1 MKTCSFSSAVDAPLN
16 VSSVRGREVL
26 PEPNPYVLNECSLSD
41 LCKVALRTC
50 TYLSVFICRFLELSA
65 VVGVCYARLRAM
77 VSLRAR
83 AREGTPLRCIRRRIP
98 FSRVVIDVLPKQ
110 RHTKNVEG
118 SICGCGISTSTGRRR
133 GLVLAGCVP
142 AEAWC
147 ACLGTW
153 RSSH

>member
-1 MKTCSFSSAVDAPLN
+1 M
-16 VSSVRGREVL
+16 RGREVL

-83 AREGTPLRCIRRRIP
+83 ARVGTPLR
-98 FSRVVIDVLPKQ
+98 
-110 RHTKNVEG
+110 
-118 SICGCGISTSTGRRR
+118 
-133 GLVLAGCVP
+133 
-142 AEAWC
+142 
-147 ACLGTW
+147 
-153 RSSH
+153 